1 MAFDL
6 DVISRI
12 LETSNVEQ
20 LHAAMER
27 SVQAMGFSSFM
38 IGLEIRRPLH
48 PALSHVCSG
57 YPVPWQKIYV
67 EREYAAVDPTVS
79 HCQKV
84 TTPLDWSESL
94 YRNQKER
101 ELWEEARGYGI
112 EHGMS
117 LSIHGRGGVKSMI
130 SLARDQAVA
139 DPREL
144 AVMKRTAQVL
154 VNCAH
159 TAAER
164 ILLPVMLS
172 DVPRLTQRERQCL
185 NLAARGK
192 TAADIGTELRIS
204 EPTVIHHLN
213 NAVHKLKAANR
224 THAVAIGMAM
234 GLVD

>member
-1 MAFDL
+1 MALDL
-6 DVISRI
+6 DAISRI

-38 IGLEIRRPLH
+38 IGLEIRRPPL

-79 HCQKV
+79 HCQRV

-117 LSIHGRGGVKSMI
+117 LSIHGGGGVKSMI

-144 AVMKRTAQVL
+144 AMMKRTAQVL

-164 ILLPVMLS
+164 ILLPVMLT
-172 DVPRLTQRERQCL
+172 DVSRLTKRERQCL
-185 NLAARGK
+185 KWAAEGL
-192 TAADIGTELRIS
+192 TAASIGMKLGIS
-204 EPTVIHHLN
+204 EPTAIHHLN
-213 NAVHKLKAANR
+213 NMVHKLKASNR
-224 THAVAIGMAM
+224 IHAVAIGVTM